1 MLRCWRSARS
11 SAKRSS
17 EPWSTLASG
26 QRSRGM
32 GPVASGGN
40 GKSMEIMFIS
50 KIMENH
56 QWFWYDS
63 DKIYQEDP
71 RSETWRRWPR
81 SEQWVKLSKAVGCRA
96 VWFAP
101 RAAEQQRSADMQ
113 SLKVELARAARTLNS
128 AMFENHKLYTLYTL
142 YTSCTRCTCVLYSEF
157 CVNVLYTC
165 IYLYNSVYTCVYL
178 LCVFYML

>member
-32 GPVASGGN
+32 VPVASGGN
-40 GKSMEIMFIS
+40 GKSMEIMFNR

-81 SEQWVKLSKAVGCRA
+81 SEQWVKLSKAVAQGG
-96 VWFAP
+96 
-101 RAAEQQRSADMQ
+101 RAAAICRYAVAESRVGQGCKAKLQIGRWFMW
-113 SLKVELARAARTLNS
+113 RIWTLNS
-128 AMFENHKLYTLYTL
+128 AMFENHKLYTLYT
-142 YTSCTRCTCVLYSEF
+142 SCTLV
-157 CVNVLYTC
+157 VH
-165 IYLYNSVYTCVYL
+165 VY
-178 LCVFYML
+178 